1 MKNPFELVREIE
13 FNSLDKKTENFNNS
27 ILNVEKFILWIVSF
41 SVGGIA
47 LIIGNIDK
55 LKINFDEC
63 DLKKSLVFLVSSLLL
78 GILNRYLIHHF
89 QVYSQITDNFIRQQ
103 LTNYDFPELSPDDIS
118 DENDFQKVIDRFKLD
133 FDLDYSHYINEYENF
148 DIYKKSIAIAELKE
162 RHNEITKFLQ
172 KSFHQAHE
180 NIRDTYKIAYGF
192 SEKKSKKYYYMPQNQ
207 VSKRFNTLKYFVDL
221 TFALCSIS
229 FIIAIILLIIKF

>member
-1 MKNPFELVREIE
+1 MKSPFELIREIE

-27 ILNVEKFILWIVSF
+27 VLNTEKFILWIVGF

-47 LIIGNIDK
+47 LIIGNIDN

-63 DLKKSLVFLVSSLLL
+63 TLKKSLVFLVSSLLL

-89 QVYSQITDNFIRQQ
+89 QVYSQLIDNFIRQQ
-103 LTNYDFPELSPDDIS
+103 LANYDFPDLLPDSIS
-118 DENDFQKVIDRFKLD
+118 EEKDFKIIIDRFKLD

-148 DIYKKSIAIAELKE
+148 DNYQKEIAIAELKE
-162 RHNEITKFLQ
+162 RHEEISNFLQ
-172 KSFHQAHE
+172 KTFYDAQE
-180 NIRDTYKIAYGF
+180 NVRGIYKIAYGF
-192 SEKKSKKYYYMPQNQ
+192 SEKKSKKYYYMEQNEIA
-207 VSKRFNTLKYFVDL
+207 KRFNILKYFVDL
-221 TFALCSIS
+221 TFVFCSLS